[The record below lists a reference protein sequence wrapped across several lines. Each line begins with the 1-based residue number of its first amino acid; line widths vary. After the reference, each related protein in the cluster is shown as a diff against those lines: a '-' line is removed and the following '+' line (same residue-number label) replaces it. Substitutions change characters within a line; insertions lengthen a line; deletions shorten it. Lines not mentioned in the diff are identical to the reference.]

1 MLIDHL
7 AIIGVGLIGGSLA
20 RALRKAKLVN
30 RVSACNRSETT
41 LKKAVELGVIDDYSM
56 QIDTAIADADVVVI
70 GDDGTH
76 FEARIVSDQFEGL
89 SMVKQHQIVYKTL
102 GEKMGTD
109 IHALSFQTYTPE
121 QWENKG

>member
-1 MLIDHL
+1 MLYHSRFIFRRNIMNPE
-7 AIIGVGLIGGSLA
+7 IIKEMIESGLPG
-20 RALRKAKLVN
+20 
-30 RVSACNRSETT
+30 
-41 LKKAVELGVIDDYSM
+41 
-56 QIDTAIADADVVVI
+56 ADVVVI

-89 SMVKQHQIVYKTL
+89 SMVKQHQMVYKTL

>member
-1 MLIDHL
+1 MLYHSRFIFKQNIMNPE
-7 AIIGVGLIGGSLA
+7 IIKEMIESGLPG
-20 RALRKAKLVN
+20 
-30 RVSACNRSETT
+30 
-41 LKKAVELGVIDDYSM
+41 
-56 QIDTAIADADVVVI
+56 ADVVVE

-76 FEARIVSDQFEGL
+76 FQARIVSDQFEGL
-89 SMVKQHQIVYKTL
+89 TMVKQHQMVYKTL

>member
-1 MLIDHL
+1 MNPE
-7 AIIGVGLIGGSLA
+7 IIKEMIESGLPG
-20 RALRKAKLVN
+20 
-30 RVSACNRSETT
+30 
-41 LKKAVELGVIDDYSM
+41 
-56 QIDTAIADADVVVI
+56 ADVVVI

-89 SMVKQHQIVYKTL
+89 SMVKQHQMVYKTL

-121 QWENKG
+121 QWGNQK